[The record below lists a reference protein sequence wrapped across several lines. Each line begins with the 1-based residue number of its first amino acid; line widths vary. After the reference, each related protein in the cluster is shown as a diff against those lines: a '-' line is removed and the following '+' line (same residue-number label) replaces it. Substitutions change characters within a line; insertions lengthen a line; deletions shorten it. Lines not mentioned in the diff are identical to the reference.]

1 MEINNLR
8 QVKVAEWWP
17 GADLRMAKWRHLTL
31 DLSAQSDT
39 WVIPGILSLVWLV
52 TFCNMPGG
60 WTCHFASMA
69 GIKNQTWFFR
79 RFVYIYN

>member
-17 GADLRMAKWRHLTL
+17 GVDLRMAKWRHLTL

-39 WVIPGILSLVWLV
+39 KVIPGILSLDEAV
-52 TFCNMPGG
+52 TFCNLPGG
-60 WTCHFASMA
+60 WICHLVSMA
-69 GIKNQTWFFR
+69 GK
-79 RFVYIYN
+79 VS